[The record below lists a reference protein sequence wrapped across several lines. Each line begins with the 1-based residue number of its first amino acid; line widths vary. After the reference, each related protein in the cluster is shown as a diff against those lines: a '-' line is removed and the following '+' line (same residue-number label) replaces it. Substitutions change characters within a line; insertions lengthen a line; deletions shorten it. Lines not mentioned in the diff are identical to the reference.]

1 VTDNSSMI
9 VMIVIKKTIDRS
21 SIQ

>member
-1 VTDNSSMI
+1 MVTDNSMMI
-9 VMIVIKKTIDRS
+9 DLKTIDRS